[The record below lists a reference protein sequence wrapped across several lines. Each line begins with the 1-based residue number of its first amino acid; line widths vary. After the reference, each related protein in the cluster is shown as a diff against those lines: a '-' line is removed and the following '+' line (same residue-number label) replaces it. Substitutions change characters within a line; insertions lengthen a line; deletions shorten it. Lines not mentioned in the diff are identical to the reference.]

1 MKDHMKLS
9 SMDRRTVVRIGI
21 ALGSTLLWSCSPDKH
36 KFNSVNLTGAD
47 FARDFSLKDHNG
59 QLRSLKDFKGKIL
72 AVFFGFTHC
81 PDVCPTSMAEMAE
94 VKRLLGADGD
104 KLQVAFITV
113 DPQRDT
119 PEVMKAY
126 MANFDG
132 SFLALCPT
140 EEELAMV
147 AKEFKI
153 YYRKVEG
160 RTPTSYTMDHS
171 AGTYVF
177 DTQGR
182 IRLYGRYGEGPKPL
196 AEDIRRL
203 LNES

>member
-1 MKDHMKLS
+1 M
-9 SMDRRTVVRIGI
+9 RFGI
-21 ALGSTLLWSCSPDKH
+21 ALGSTLLWSCAPDKP

-59 QLRSLKDFKGKIL
+59 RLRSLRDFKGKIL

-104 KLQVAFITV
+104 KLQVAFISV

-119 PEVMKAY
+119 PEIMKAY
-126 MANFDG
+126 MANFDS

-140 EEELAMV
+140 EEELASL

-153 YYRKVEG
+153 YYKKVEG
-160 RTPTSYTMDHS
+160 KTPTSYTMDHS

-182 IRLYGRYGEGPKPL
+182 IRLYGRYGTGPKPL
-196 AEDIRRL
+196 ADDIRL
-203 LNES
+203 LIEEA

>member
-1 MKDHMKLS
+1 M
-9 SMDRRTVVRIGI
+9 RFGI
-21 ALGSTLLWSCSPDKH
+21 ALGSTLLWSCTPDKP

-59 QLRSLKDFKGKIL
+59 QLRSLRDFKGKIL

-81 PDVCPTSMAEMAE
+81 PDVCPTSMAEMTEMTE
-94 VKRLLGADGD
+94 VKRLLGADGG
-104 KLQVAFITV
+104 KLQVAFISV

-119 PEVMKAY
+119 PEIMKAY
-126 MANFDG
+126 MANFDS

-140 EEELAMV
+140 EEELALI

-153 YYRKVEG
+153 YYKKVEG
-160 RTPTSYTMDHS
+160 KTPTSYTMDHS

-182 IRLYGRYGEGPKPL
+182 IRLYGRYGTGPKPL
-196 AEDIRRL
+196 ADDIRL
-203 LNES
+203 LIKEA